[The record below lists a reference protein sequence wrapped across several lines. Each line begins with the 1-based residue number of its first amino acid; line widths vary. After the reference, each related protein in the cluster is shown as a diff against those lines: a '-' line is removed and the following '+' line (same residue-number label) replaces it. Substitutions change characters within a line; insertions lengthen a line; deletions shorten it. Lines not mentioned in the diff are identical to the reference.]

1 MAAQLHL
8 VQSSTQGELI
18 LTTIGQ
24 QLADR
29 DIVTVALLHG
39 DPGPS
44 LPAGVR
50 ALRVPDDLSYEGLL
64 ELIFAADH
72 VLTW

>member
-1 MAAQLHL
+1 MAAVLHL
-8 VQSSTQGELI
+8 VKSGAQDELVR
-18 LTTIGQ
+18 TTVGQ

-29 DIVTVALLHG
+29 DAVTVALLHG
-39 DPGPS
+39 EPGPA

-50 ALRVPDDLSYEGLL
+50 ILRVPGDLAYEGLL
-64 ELIFAADH
+64 ELIFASDH

>member
-1 MAAQLHL
+1 MATVLHL
-8 VQSSTQGELI
+8 VKSRAHDELVR
-18 LTTIGQ
+18 TTIGQ

-29 DIVTVALLHG
+29 DGVTVALLHE
-39 DPGPS
+39 GPEPP

-50 ALRVPDDLSYEGLL
+50 VLRVPDDLTHDALL
-64 ELIFAADH
+64 ELIFASDH

>member
-1 MAAQLHL
+1 MAAVLHL
-8 VQSSTQGELI
+8 VKNSAQDELV

-29 DIVTVALLHG
+29 DAVTVALLHG
-39 DPGPS
+39 APAPA
-44 LPAGVR
+44 LPAGARV
-50 ALRVPDDLSYEGLL
+50 LRGPDDLSYDSLL

>member
-1 MAAQLHL
+1 MTAVLHL
-8 VQSSTQGELI
+8 VKSSAPDELV

-29 DIVTVALLHG
+29 DTVTVALLHG
-39 DPGPS
+39 VLTPA
-44 LPAGVR
+44 LPAGARV
-50 ALRVPDDLSYEGLL
+50 LRVPDDLSYDSLL
-64 ELIFAADH
+64 ELIFASDH